1 MLPFAVP
8 NILLGDRIH
17 FFTYIVIGSQRL
29 IAQCVEHCGYE
40 FPWDPTEL
48 LPLRATVSYHDYH
61 HQGNINCNYGAGSVI
76 TDWIFG
82 YNRVWYEH
90 LDNIAKKEDDG
101 PSTSEE
107 SPKAS
112 KYLKQD

>member
-48 LPLRATVSYHDYH
+48 LPLRATVSYHDFH
-61 HQGNINCNYGAGSVI
+61 HQGYINSNFGAGSVV

-82 YNRVWYEH
+82 YNRAWYEH
-90 LDNIAKKEDDG
+90 LDKLA
-101 PSTSEE
+101 
-107 SPKAS
+107 A
-112 KYLKQD
+112 